1 MGCGNSRLI
10 GKRVST
16 SNNNDINNTE
26 NSNRRVLSV
35 RISGTI
41 KHNKGLYM
49 VSEAA
54 ASQEYSR
61 KSSSIDSMK
70 LHIIST
76 DSKNLTY

>member
-1 MGCGNSRLI
+1 MGCGKSRPTSKRASTCNIIANSSE
-10 GKRVST
+10 KC
-16 SNNNDINNTE
+16 NQ
-26 NSNRRVLSV
+26 RVLSV

-61 KSSSIDSMK
+61 KNSSIDSIK
-70 LHIIST
+70 LHIIT
-76 DSKNLTY
+76 TGSKNSTY